1 MDLDKREHYY
11 TKFREANFN
20 GFTPDDYLEYYAY
33 IKERYDI
40 DIDFFEDAPDTLVC
54 DPITSLARVDQVE
67 AVKMHLKDAK
77 FNFGVAIEQKN
88 EEDITE
94 CSDIISDLEKTA
106 QNFEE
111 EDRRWAGRKF
121 PLPDLRPGDLD
132 TILRDKVPEHLC
144 LFPFTQMNIDPD
156 GRVRP
161 CCKWEV
167 GNVWNYH
174 NGSLED
180 KNIQEIGRAHV

>member
-121 PLPDLRPGDLD
+121 PFR
-132 TILRDKVPEHLC
+132 ISNSK
-144 LFPFTQMNIDPD
+144 
-156 GRVRP
+156 
-161 CCKWEV
+161 
-167 GNVWNYH
+167 
-174 NGSLED
+174 
-180 KNIQEIGRAHV
+180 